1 MCWIIL
7 SLSFFY
13 FLLITN
19 FLLTNVPHCSGINR
33 KLSLHSITRYLW
45 MRLEKFACCGE
56 CCGCFT
62 GKISSFLPAFFPF
75 ASLNSVHVLRG
86 CFFDCMGESQAS
98 VHVCVSVPRICVYE
112 NARSIF
118 YFSGSALTQNVHK
131 SLGAAAELY
140 SCFHYTYTHETSQRR
155 TIRRLYMYI
164 WNMDECYCA
173 RVSIARRGAERDVC
187 AVWIARPSTWRVCG
201 RQTGRKLLYPEM
213 QFLHT
218 NTEEMCDSHKCS
230 IVLRICMLVS
240 VQSITRQHTSN
251 RDAPVYT
258 YDKASKRAC
267 CSLSYSGWGG
277 WRAHTF
283 TDVSLFISH
292 TYGFCYGP
300 QQMSHVFVY
309 AGPAILVGRDGV
321 FHRDSGLLLIPR
333 AARQPHNH
341 QHLVQCSL
349 SMLRWKPFVFI
360 WSRWRRH
367 TWFYLFTQK
376 ANTSGCIG
384 VFVVCVCFGL
394 NLAKAEKH
402 RRIPKLI

>member
-86 CFFDCMGESQAS
+86 WFFDCMGESQAS

-292 TYGFCYGP
+292 TYGFLLWPTANVACVRLCRAGDIGGARWRFPPRLGLTIDTPRRAAAAQSPALGSVQFIDVAMETVCVYMESMEAP
-300 QQMSHVFVY
+300 HVILFVY
-309 AGPAILVGRDGV
+309 
-321 FHRDSGLLLIPR
+321 
-333 AARQPHNH
+333 
-341 QHLVQCSL
+341 
-349 SMLRWKPFVFI
+349 
-360 WSRWRRH
+360 
-367 TWFYLFTQK
+367 
-376 ANTSGCIG
+376 
-384 VFVVCVCFGL
+384 
-394 NLAKAEKH
+394 
-402 RRIPKLI
+402 PKG